1 MVKSEVKYLMDITK
15 DIVVAKLAQTSPNHS
30 GKEAGESIAGMYEA
44 IYSKLNNIYKTGFS
58 DDE

>member
-1 MVKSEVKYLMDITK
+1 MDITK
-15 DIVVAKLAQTSPNHS
+15 DIVVAKLAQSSPNHS

-44 IYSKLNNIYKTGFS
+44 IYSKLNNIYKTGVS